1 VEYVIDLR
9 WYLCKSSGTE
19 AILDNHRGDG
29 EEFFTLASRLQRQ
42 NETVGLALL
51 HHFLLKFASSF
62 RFSSLNTLPLVICD
76 MAIIASATF
85 LATIAALTAHLLGVR
100 SNQEEHEQTRAELK
114 TIQTALRCLSV
125 VEPVQ
130 LSLFILDC
138 VARNL
143 GRSQLDKTQSS
154 PLTKNDYRFNKR
166 RKRENRREQDDPMRC
181 SYSSSIV
188 NEALSS
194 TEGSELETPR

>member
-1 VEYVIDLR
+1 MEYVIDLR

-19 AILDNHRGDG
+19 AILDNHHGDR

-62 RFSSLNTLPLVICD
+62 RFSSLNTLPWVICD

-130 LSLFILDC
+130 VSLFILVASLEILVVLNSTRHRAHHLRKTTIVSTSDAKEKTDGNKMILC
-138 VARNL
+138 VV
-143 GRSQLDKTQSS
+143 
-154 PLTKNDYRFNKR
+154 LTHH
-166 RKRENRREQDDPMRC
+166 
-181 SYSSSIV
+181 
-188 NEALSS
+188 L
-194 TEGSELETPR
+194 L